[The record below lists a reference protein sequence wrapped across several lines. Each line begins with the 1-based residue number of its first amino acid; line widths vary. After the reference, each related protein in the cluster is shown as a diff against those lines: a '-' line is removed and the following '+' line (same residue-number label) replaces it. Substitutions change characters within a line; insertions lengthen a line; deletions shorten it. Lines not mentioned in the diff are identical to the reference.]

1 MAYKEYKAK
10 PGKVL
15 FNIDTFT
22 WGNQIM
28 TRLENEFNLIEMDKE
43 TAEYYSTT
51 FTESEQNL
59 RDNFRAQNKNI
70 ENTNEGV
77 MTLDENGVYSE
88 TENTEVNID
97 TQIEDLKSKLLKDIL
112 SKGYSINS
120 NIEVIQH

>member
-22 WGNQIM
+22 WGNQII

-70 ENTNEGV
+70 ENANESV
-77 MTLDENGVYSE
+77 MTLNENGVYSE

>member
-15 FNIDTFT
+15 FNINTFT

-43 TAEYYSTT
+43 TAEYYSAT

-59 RDNFRAQNKNI
+59 RDNFKAQNENI
-70 ENTNEGV
+70 ENANEGI
-77 MTLDENGVYSE
+77 MTLDENGVYTE

-120 NIEVIQH
+120 NIDIIQH

>member
-51 FTESEQNL
+51 FAESEQNL
-59 RDNFRAQNKNI
+59 RDNFEAQNKNI
-70 ENTNEGV
+70 ENANEGV

-97 TQIEDLKSKLLKDIL
+97 AQIEDLKSKLLKDIL

-120 NIEVIQH
+120 NIEVIKH

>member
-43 TAEYYSTT
+43 TAEYYSAT

-59 RDNFRAQNKNI
+59 RDNFKTQNENI
-70 ENTNEGV
+70 ENANEGV
-77 MTLDENGVYSE
+77 MTLDENGVYNE

-120 NIEVIQH
+120 NIDIIQH